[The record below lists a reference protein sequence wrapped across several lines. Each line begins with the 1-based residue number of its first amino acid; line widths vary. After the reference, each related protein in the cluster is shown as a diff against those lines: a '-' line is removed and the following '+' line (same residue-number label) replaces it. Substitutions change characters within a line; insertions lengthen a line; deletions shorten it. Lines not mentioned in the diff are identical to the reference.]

1 MLIPQRALLDLISRP
16 GSLTSL
22 SGLNVS
28 DLAQVYVDNAFL
40 KVLLSFISDQ
50 YWLEKQANSGAHISF
65 DLFVEPFLGVESGPL
80 KFLHDYLRSS
90 SIELTKSLI
99 PTLGQIEH
107 RILKSIIEQGNEAQ
121 KIFAVQ
127 TLTLISELYEFE
139 NVLQKERKQQGSYL
153 ALSLY
158 RAYDGLDEVFK
169 LNYLAD
175 KDMKL
180 DLTCTERLYEGAGVG
195 VQSGYSTLL
204 TALRYLKPELGSRFI
219 DLGSGYGR
227 MGIVVGLLR
236 PDIQFTG
243 YEYVKHRV
251 DISQAT
257 AERFELQSH
266 VNFHSQDLA
275 KKDFKIPDAEIYY
288 LYDPFSKETY
298 QHVLEQLVT
307 ISRRM
312 PIKIATKGNARQ
324 WLLEIARE
332 QNWSDPLEFD
342 DTNLCLFS
350 SV

>member
-1 MLIPQRALLDLISRP
+1 MLKPQRTLLDLISRP
-16 GSLTSL
+16 VSMSGL
-22 SGLNVS
+22 SGLNVNEI
-28 DLAQVYVDNAFL
+28 AQVYVDNAFL
-40 KVLLSFISDQ
+40 KVFLSFVADQ
-50 YWLEKQANSGAHISF
+50 YWLEKQANPKAQISF
-65 DLFVEPFLGVESGPL
+65 DLFIKPFLDVEFAPL
-80 KFLHDYLRSS
+80 KFLHEHLRTS
-90 SIELTKSLI
+90 SIELAKSLM
-99 PTLGQIEH
+99 PTLGQIE
-107 RILKSIIEQGNEAQ
+107 RSILNFIIEQDNEAQ
-121 KIFAVQ
+121 KNFARQ

-158 RAYDGLDEVFK
+158 RAYDGLDEIFK
-169 LNYLAD
+169 LDYLAD

-180 DLTCTERLYEGAGVG
+180 DPTCAERLYEGAGVG

-204 TALRYLKPELGSRFI
+204 TALRHLEPELGSRFI

-243 YEYVKHRV
+243 YEYVQHRV
-251 DISQAT
+251 NISQTT
-257 AERFELQSH
+257 ALRFELQNH
-266 VNFHSQDLA
+266 VNFQSQDLA

-298 QHVLEQLVT
+298 QHVLDQLIS

-332 QNWSDPLEFD
+332 QNWSAPLEFD
-342 DTNLCLFS
+342 DTNLCLFC